1 MPAFTAKRGR
11 QLLLVLHVLAS
22 VGWVAMAVVQLTLLA
37 RAFGMDGGDRL
48 VTFETALF
56 LENEILDP
64 FGIVTAY
71 TGLMLSALT
80 PWGYFRHHW
89 VTVKFWLTLVA
100 VLLGSLY
107 LGHTLEGIVEAE
119 RGGAAWSATSLVV
132 GTCWTLGS
140 LVLMVWVSIAKP
152 WGRRGARAG
161 RPADW
166 TPPAWVY
173 AAAVVV
179 PVVEYVAKLDYPI
192 MTLAAVIG
200 VAVHRGRRIRA
211 GRPAAAAR

>member
-11 QLLLVLHVLAS
+11 QLLLVLHVLSS
-22 VGWVAMAVVQLTLLA
+22 VGWVAMAVVQLTLLT

-64 FGIVTAY
+64 FGIATAY
-71 TGLMLSALT
+71 SGLMLSALT
-80 PWGYFRHHW
+80 PWGFFRHRW
-89 VTVKFWLTLVA
+89 VTVKFWLTLAA

-107 LGHTLEGIVEAE
+107 LGHALEGIVEAE
-119 RGGAAWSATSLVV
+119 RAGSMWSATSLVV
-132 GTCWTLGS
+132 GTCWTLCS

-166 TPPAWVY
+166 NAPAWVY
-173 AAAVVV
+173 AVAVVV
-179 PVVEYVAKLDYPI
+179 PVVEYVLRLDHPI
-192 MTLAAVIG
+192 MTLTAVIV

-211 GRPAAAAR
+211 VRPAAATR